1 MYTLKGWIL
10 HMWIIPQKKIFLN
23 LKRGQPW
30 LQIPFGNVNVFIQ
43 IYPTY
48 TGITLLENMI
58 IRMTNN
64 KTPPNRE
71 QDGQWQMHTTYT
83 TEGNGKFSARPFLD
97 LRLELHDLLDV

>member
-1 MYTLKGWIL
+1 
-10 HMWIIPQKKIFLN
+10 
-23 LKRGQPW
+23 
-30 LQIPFGNVNVFIQ
+30 
-43 IYPTY
+43 
-48 TGITLLENMI
+48 MI